1 MMRSIKSRGGL
12 TRGRGVTETVRLQ
25 WIYSMHKCAG
35 VHEAMTSMTNVKH
48 KTSEQHIE
56 LGTSRSNRDF
66 ADLHNIQEWFNQHEP
81 FDLNE
86 PRLRSLSSGLTSSDG
101 DDVNCHKTEEVGAH
115 IQKKLDNMNVVEA
128 SIKRSDQVRSLD
140 HLYAGI
146 QVDKQKVH
154 IHPNHLFYRLIAIVQ
169 REEDMAP
176 YFGYELT
183 AMPTSLFKDNV
194 MRKSV
199 KSQLAQA
206 LGNAV
211 QPSAEKAQ
219 AMHVLDGGALIHR
232 VKWLKKVTYKD
243 ITMQYVNYVRARYGE
258 CCIVFDGYEQGP
270 SIKDH
275 EHQRRVGK
283 TCADIQLSESTKAHS
298 DQQAFLSNEKNKN
311 QFITLVSQ
319 CLEAD
324 GHIVH
329 TSTGDADT
337 LIVECALQFARQGR
351 EVSVVADD
359 TDVLVLLMYH
369 WNQNMADVYF
379 HSEAKRSKKGLKV
392 WKIQDLV
399 KKAGKLVTSHLLFI
413 HAWSGCDTT
422 SATYGHGKTSILKKI
437 QQSEELQQISLLMT
451 DPEATVE

>member
-1 MMRSIKSRGGL
+1 M
-12 TRGRGVTETVRLQ
+12 TETVRLQ

-115 IQKKLDNMNVVEA
+115 IEKKLDNMKVVEA

-146 QVDKQKVH
+146 QVGKQKVH
-154 IHPNHLFYRLIAIVQ
+154 IQPNHLFYRLIAIVQ

-219 AMHVLDGGALIHR
+219 AMHVLDGGVLIHR

-243 ITMQYVNYVRARYGE
+243 ITMQYMNYVRARYGE
-258 CCIVFDGYEQGP
+258 CASYLMATN
-270 SIKDH
+270 
-275 EHQRRVGK
+275 RVR
-283 TCADIQLSESTKAHS
+283 QLK
-298 DQQAFLSNEKNKN
+298 
-311 QFITLVSQ
+311 I
-319 CLEAD
+319 
-324 GHIVH
+324 
-329 TSTGDADT
+329 TST
-337 LIVECALQFARQGR
+337 
-351 EVSVVADD
+351 
-359 TDVLVLLMYH
+359 
-369 WNQNMADVYF
+369 
-379 HSEAKRSKKGLKV
+379 
-392 WKIQDLV
+392 
-399 KKAGKLVTSHLLFI
+399 
-413 HAWSGCDTT
+413 
-422 SATYGHGKTSILKKI
+422 
-437 QQSEELQQISLLMT
+437 SEELEKHVQIFSLVNLQRLIVTNRPFYRMRRT
-451 DPEATVE
+451 KTSSSRW